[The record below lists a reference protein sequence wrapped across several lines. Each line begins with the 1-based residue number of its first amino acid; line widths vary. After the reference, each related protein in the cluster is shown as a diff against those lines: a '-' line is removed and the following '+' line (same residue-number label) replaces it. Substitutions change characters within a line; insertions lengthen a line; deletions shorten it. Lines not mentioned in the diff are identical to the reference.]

1 MSTAV
6 LAMLF
11 GSNLTRGEHR
21 LEVVA
26 GIAPLDLGNLFRRAG
41 RDHLPAAIAAFWSN
55 VDDMVRGLDD
65 IEVVFNDDHSIA
77 LIHQL
82 VQHL

>member
-41 RDHLPAAIAAFWSN
+41 CNHLPAAIAAFWTN
-55 VDDMVRGLDD
+55 VDDMVRGL
-65 IEVVFNDDHSIA
+65 S
-77 LIHQL
+77 LIHI
-82 VQHL
+82 